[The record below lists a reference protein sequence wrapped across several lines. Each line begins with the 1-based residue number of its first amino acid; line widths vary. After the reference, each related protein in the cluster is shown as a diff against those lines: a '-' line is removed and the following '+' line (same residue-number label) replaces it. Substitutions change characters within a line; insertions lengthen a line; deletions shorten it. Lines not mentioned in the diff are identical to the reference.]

1 MVAPFEPVTVFCV
14 VIVILSPT
22 LLVLVQTFAVGVS
35 ESVVPA
41 AIVPTE
47 PPLFDVPVLGCVT
60 VFPLAVVVGVVGRVD
75 ELLLD
80 GREVELELEVR
91 GVVRAGVDVDGG
103 FAGTSFSCGWAAVSP
118 RFAIARSRPRADV
131 SRLSALAVS
140 CFELSALH
148 APSATTAPNASG
160 ATKRPIYFAI
170 VPPLQMYEC
179 GLTWSSVS
187 NCRKYN
193 RLVLAYPALKG
204 KPYVLRKG
212 APTAAPVLP
221 PLPKKCCRR
230 AGFGCD
236 LVSARERGSALPQAR
251 ARW

>member
-1 MVAPFEPVTVFCV
+1 
-14 VIVILSPT
+14 
-22 LLVLVQTFAVGVS
+22 LVQTFAVGVS

-60 VFPLAVVVGVVGRVD
+60 VFPLAVVVGVVGFV
-75 ELLLD
+75 ELLV
-80 GREVELELEVR
+80 GRELELELEVR

-170 VPPLQMYEC
+170 VPPLKC
-179 GLTWSSVS
+179 TS
-187 NCRKYN
+187 
-193 RLVLAYPALKG
+193 
-204 KPYVLRKG
+204 
-212 APTAAPVLP
+212 AA
-221 PLPKKCCRR
+221 
-230 AGFGCD
+230 
-236 LVSARERGSALPQAR
+236 
-251 ARW
+251 